1 MIAEPMTAFTD
12 LLLCVLSLTFGLRL
26 RGGTSRARSLW
37 SLAFLASSL
46 GSLTGGLYHAFQ
58 PTLSPLLLTIL
69 WKITAIAIG
78 AAGLLLFCGTTQAFV
93 PQHMTHALTIAAIVL
108 FVTYLAWMSIHD
120 EFIYIIAFY
129 GSLMLATLVIC
140 FVRYRIA
147 PRACAIIIAG
157 IAIATLAAA
166 VQASHIR
173 LFAHFNHN
181 DLYHVIQMVSLYV
194 MYRGAREV
202 SQGTFNAES
211 AKTRR

>member
-1 MIAEPMTAFTD
+1 MTAFTD
-12 LLLCVLSLTFGLRL
+12 FLLCLLSLTFGIRL

-58 PTLSPLLLTIL
+58 PTLLPISLTIL
-69 WKITAIAIG
+69 WKITALAIG
-78 AAGLLLFCGTTQAFV
+78 TAGLLLFSGTTQAFV
-93 PQHMTHALTIAAIVL
+93 PQRTAPILTLAANAL
-108 FVTYLAWMSIHD
+108 FVTYLAWMATHD

-129 GSLMLATLVIC
+129 GFLMLATLVIC
-140 FVRYRIA
+140 IVRYRIA
-147 PRACAIIIAG
+147 PRACALIISG
-157 IAIATLAAA
+157 IAIAAIAAA

-194 MYRGAREV
+194 MYRGAGELP
-202 SQGTFNAES
+202 
-211 AKTRR
+211 

>member
-26 RGGTSRARSLW
+26 RGSTSRPRSLW

-78 AAGLLLFCGTTQAFV
+78 AAGLLLFSGTTQALV
-93 PQHMTHALTIAAIVL
+93 PQRIARGLIIAASVL
-108 FVTYLAWMSIHD
+108 FVTYLGWMSTHD

-129 GSLMLATLVIC
+129 GFLMLATLVIC
-140 FVRYRIA
+140 IVRYRLA
-147 PRACAIIIAG
+147 PRACALIISG
-157 IAIATLAAA
+157 IAIAAIAAG
-166 VQASHIR
+166 VQASHVH

-194 MYRGAREV
+194 LYRAAQEMP
-202 SQGTFNAES
+202 
-211 AKTRR
+211 

>member
-26 RGGTSRARSLW
+26 RGSTSRPRSLW

-58 PTLSPLLLTIL
+58 PSLSPLLLVIL

-78 AAGLLLFCGTTQAFV
+78 AAGLLLFSGTTQALV
-93 PQHMTHALTIAAIVL
+93 PQRIARGLIIAASVL
-108 FVTYLAWMSIHD
+108 FVTYLAWMSTHD

-140 FVRYRIA
+140 IVRYRIA
-147 PRACAIIIAG
+147 PRACALIISG
-157 IAIATLAAA
+157 IAIAAIAAG
-166 VQASHIR
+166 VQASHVH

-181 DLYHVIQMVSLYV
+181 DLYHVIQMVSLFV

-202 SQGTFNAES
+202 P
-211 AKTRR
+211 

>member
-12 LLLCVLSLTFGLRL
+12 LLLCLLSLTFGLRL
-26 RGGTSRARSLW
+26 RGSTSRPRSLW

-78 AAGLLLFCGTTQAFV
+78 AAGLLLFSGTTQALV
-93 PQHMTHALTIAAIVL
+93 PQRIARGLIIAASVL
-108 FVTYLAWMSIHD
+108 FVTYLGWMSTHD

-129 GSLMLATLVIC
+129 GFLMLATLVIC
-140 FVRYRIA
+140 IVRYRLA
-147 PRACAIIIAG
+147 PRACALIISG
-157 IAIATLAAA
+157 IAIAAIAAG
-166 VQASHIR
+166 VQASHVH

-194 MYRGAREV
+194 LYRAAQEMP
-202 SQGTFNAES
+202 
-211 AKTRR
+211 

>member
-12 LLLCVLSLTFGLRL
+12 LLLCILSLTFGIRL

-37 SLAFLASSL
+37 SFAFLASSL

-69 WKITAIAIG
+69 WKITATAIG
-78 AAGLLLFCGTTQAFV
+78 AAGLLLFCGTTQALV
-93 PQHMTHALTIAAIVL
+93 PQRAARNLTIAASVL
-108 FVTYLAWMSIHD
+108 FVTYLAWMATRD

-140 FVRYRIA
+140 IVCYQIA
-147 PRACAIIIAG
+147 PRACAMIIAG
-157 IAIATLAAA
+157 IAIAVIAAA

-194 MYRGAREV
+194 LYRAA
-202 SQGTFNAES
+202 Q
-211 AKTRR
+211 KML